1 MNTTNN
7 NDDLL
12 NDDPEQSSRRN
23 ITKSDDMPDYELE
36 DPDDILNDDVDDFID
51 EDMDYSDSNSPYDEN
66 DADAVFDR
74 QEKDKKR
81 SNIIRRII
89 LLISVA
95 VFIFAAYNLINIF
108 LAYHKADVI
117 YNDIEQNVLDEDS
130 HTNVII
136 GDEEEEVEVPFK
148 YNHQALLNINSD
160 GLGYIYI
167 PSIGCRLPMVQGND
181 NDYYLTHTF
190 DKQSSANGCLFEDSR
205 INSGLSSNHVII
217 YGHNMRNLSLI
228 HI

>member
-81 SNIIRRII
+81 SNIIKTTLLVENEIDVVNYSFNISCCLYICRIQSYQHI
-89 LLISVA
+89 PCIS
-95 VFIFAAYNLINIF
+95 
-108 LAYHKADVI
+108 
-117 YNDIEQNVLDEDS
+117 
-130 HTNVII
+130 
-136 GDEEEEVEVPFK
+136 
-148 YNHQALLNINSD
+148 
-160 GLGYIYI
+160 
-167 PSIGCRLPMVQGND
+167 QG
-181 NDYYLTHTF
+181 
-190 DKQSSANGCLFEDSR
+190 
-205 INSGLSSNHVII
+205 
-217 YGHNMRNLSLI
+217 
-228 HI
+228 

>member
-148 YNHQALLNINSD
+148 YIRHFLILILMDLDIYTFHLLDAGFQWFRVMIMIITLHIHLTSNPVLMAVCLKIPALIADFLQT
-160 GLGYIYI
+160 
-167 PSIGCRLPMVQGND
+167 M
-181 NDYYLTHTF
+181 
-190 DKQSSANGCLFEDSR
+190 
-205 INSGLSSNHVII
+205 
-217 YGHNMRNLSLI
+217 
-228 HI
+228 

>member
-160 GLGYIYI
+160 GLVYTFHLLDAGFQWFRVMIMIITLHIHLTSNPVLMAVCLKI
-167 PSIGCRLPMVQGND
+167 P
-181 NDYYLTHTF
+181 
-190 DKQSSANGCLFEDSR
+190 A
-205 INSGLSSNHVII
+205 
-217 YGHNMRNLSLI
+217 LI
-228 HI
+228 ADFLQTM

>member
-89 LLISVA
+89 LFNISCC
-95 VFIFAAYNLINIF
+95 L
-108 LAYHKADVI
+108 
-117 YNDIEQNVLDEDS
+117 
-130 HTNVII
+130 
-136 GDEEEEVEVPFK
+136 
-148 YNHQALLNINSD
+148 
-160 GLGYIYI
+160 YICRIQSYQHI
-167 PSIGCRLPMVQGND
+167 PCISQG
-181 NDYYLTHTF
+181 
-190 DKQSSANGCLFEDSR
+190 
-205 INSGLSSNHVII
+205 
-217 YGHNMRNLSLI
+217 
-228 HI
+228 

>member
-108 LAYHKADVI
+108 LS
-117 YNDIEQNVLDEDS
+117 QNIFFQIKIL
-130 HTNVII
+130 I
-136 GDEEEEVEVPFK
+136 GSVRRFYTIQIQK
-148 YNHQALLNINSD
+148 
-160 GLGYIYI
+160 
-167 PSIGCRLPMVQGND
+167 
-181 NDYYLTHTF
+181 F
-190 DKQSSANGCLFEDSR
+190 SR
-205 INSGLSSNHVII
+205 
-217 YGHNMRNLSLI
+217 R
-228 HI
+228 HIL